1 MTLEEKVTKKF
12 LLFFRTSLLV
22 WILIANAIIH
32 LVGFEYSWLIF
43 ISNIM
48 LFTLEGDVKDRFLTV
63 ELGGLV
69 GLVLTVLTLLA
80 VGALTPVL
88 GDLFGFLVPLGIVL
102 ALLILVHPYA
112 PKVLNNVGF
121 AYLTCACIDLNA
133 FLSNIPLFIGVFVGG
148 SLVFNGVCVLL
159 MKPMK
164 TLAIKSVTKAE
175 AAAK

>member
-102 ALLILVHPYA
+102 ALLILAHPYA
-112 PKVLNNVGF
+112 PKVLNNVGV

-133 FLSNIPLFIGVFVGG
+133 FMSNIPLFIGAFVGG